1 MYSSVFF
8 RLVSHLGHT
17 LETARSRPIQ
27 SSNIRSMLGDKN
39 LVNCHFRQL
48 ESYSLQVLLSDT
60 KYFRPCPFTI
70 CSMFPKNLM
79 FYNTTTYTLLP
90 ELMCPPPLQPAG
102 MLEVDILFTKFLT
115 RRNSFP
121 CFKMFSHR
129 AIRLNFFSCIFFFG
143 LLGWTRMFF

>member
-8 RLVSHLGHT
+8 RLVSNLGHT
-17 LETARSRPIQ
+17 LETAHIRPIQ
-27 SSNIRSMLGDKN
+27 RSNIRSILLGDKN

-60 KYFRPCPFTI
+60 KCFRPCPFTI

-79 FYNTTTYTLLP
+79 FYNTTTYNLSP

-102 MLEVDILFTKFLT
+102 MLEVDIFITKSLRAVILF
-115 RRNSFP
+115 
-121 CFKMFSHR
+121 HV
-129 AIRLNFFSCIFFFG
+129 
-143 LLGWTRMFF
+143 